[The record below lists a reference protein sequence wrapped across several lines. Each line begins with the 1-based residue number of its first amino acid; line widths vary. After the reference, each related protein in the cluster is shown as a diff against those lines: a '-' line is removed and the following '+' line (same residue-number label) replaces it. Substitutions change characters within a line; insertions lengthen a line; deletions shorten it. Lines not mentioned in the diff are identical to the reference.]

1 MKFKKALFI
10 IDVQNDFCPGGA
22 LAVPEGDKIVSV
34 INKYIK
40 IFHRQ
45 QLPVFASADWH
56 PKNTKH
62 FKKFGGVWPVH
73 CVQNTKGADIHPKL
87 KLSKRAILLYKGM
100 DLLEENSYSA
110 FYAKNQN
117 GMSAADLL
125 KNFGIKEIYLC
136 GLATDYCVKW
146 TAIDALKNGF
156 KVKLLMD
163 AIKGVNLKPFD
174 SENAIKEMTGMG
186 AAKLT
191 LKEIE

>member
-1 MKFKKALFI
+1 M
-10 IDVQNDFCPGGA
+10 
-22 LAVPEGDKIVSV
+22 AVPEGDKIVPV

-40 IFHRQ
+40 IFHQQ
-45 QLPVFASADWH
+45 QLPVFASVDWH

-73 CVQNTKGADIHPKL
+73 CVQNTKGADLHPKL
-87 KLSKRAILLYKGM
+87 KLSKQTILLYKGM
-100 DLLEENSYSA
+100 DPSEEGSYSA
-110 FYAKNQN
+110 FYAKDQN
-117 GMSAADLL
+117 GMNAADLL